1 MANNLAPLTKRRSF
15 GFQGAEGEMFDLNN
29 QLPGNALVPLITNE
43 SIGQNP
49 TPQNYIQRTGG
60 PMINL
65 DYLIKQTE
73 PGATQQP
80 ASGPYNNADDLY
92 KQAILAS
99 RTPQQAAMAAQQF
112 LQDNPQFAAQP
123 GFSVEE
129 LTAQMSDN
137 SMSEMLKQKAK
148 SAAEYEKRMTTQDL
162 SPADRLARE
171 KFEWEKKSHIG
182 GADSVIRKPMTADQ
196 EAKYRQKFGEA
207 YGTTINALQS
217 AKNVTQLA
225 TELSGHA
232 GIGGI
237 TGFTGYMPDMPGSD
251 AAGARQKFETLQ
263 GKITKMAKDAAASS
277 GSIGPMA
284 VQEWKIL
291 RDQISAIDPTKLDE
305 KQMKSVLDD
314 LVIQAQ
320 NASRITEESYM
331 STFSPDFKMYPQFA
345 SPRSGLPQ
353 GEYQDV
359 KPMANMP
366 NPKSAT
372 GRTVRETSTGIRY
385 KSDGSRWARV
395 E

>member
-1 MANNLAPLTKRRSF
+1 
-15 GFQGAEGEMFDLNN
+15 
-29 QLPGNALVPLITNE
+29 VE
-43 SIGQNP
+43 SMMP
-49 TPQNYIQRTGG
+49 ER
-60 PMINL
+60 
-65 DYLIKQTE
+65 
-73 PGATQQP
+73 
-80 ASGPYNNADDLY
+80 
-92 KQAILAS
+92 
-99 RTPQQAAMAAQQF
+99 
-112 LQDNPQFAAQP
+112 
-123 GFSVEE
+123 
-129 LTAQMSDN
+129 
-137 SMSEMLKQKAK
+137 
-148 SAAEYEKRMTTQDL
+148 L
-162 SPADRLARE
+162 SPADRLAREKFDFDRRQTGKEKPSDRLARE